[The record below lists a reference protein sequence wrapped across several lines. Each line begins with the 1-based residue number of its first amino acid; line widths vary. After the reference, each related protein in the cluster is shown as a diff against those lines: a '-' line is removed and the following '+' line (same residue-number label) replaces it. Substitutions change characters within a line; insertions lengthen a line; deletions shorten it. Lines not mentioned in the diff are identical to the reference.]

1 MLPQKNIRIKK
12 IFLPFT
18 SRGIF
23 HILFNLIYLKWKTRK
38 ISGLFHITGDVHYSI
53 LALPS
58 QRTILTI
65 HDLVFLHTYKGITRK
80 ILKWLY
86 IDIPIRKALW
96 ITTISEKSKQ
106 EIIDNSNCEPDKILV
121 VNDPIDPLFISSQPR
136 STSLNLPQPCILF
149 LGTKPNKNLEITIP
163 ALFQLPVHLRIIG
176 ELTAQQK
183 KFLKK
188 FKINYSNVF
197 SISQE
202 DLVNEYMR
210 SDFILFPS
218 TYEGFGLPVIEAFAS
233 GKPVITSNI
242 SPMKEVAGKA
252 AYLIDPSSIASIRE
266 AVQYFIENPVQMEN
280 YAAAGKLRVLNFLPV
295 QITDHYRRL
304 WEQVG

>member
-1 MLPQKNIRIKK
+1 
-12 IFLPFT
+12 
-18 SRGIF
+18 
-23 HILFNLIYLKWKTRK
+23 
-38 ISGLFHITGDVHYSI
+38 
-53 LALPS
+53 
-58 QRTILTI
+58 
-65 HDLVFLHTYKGITRK
+65 
-80 ILKWLY
+80 
-86 IDIPIRKALW
+86 
-96 ITTISEKSKQ
+96 
-106 EIIDNSNCEPDKILV
+106 
-121 VNDPIDPLFISSQPR
+121 
-136 STSLNLPQPCILF
+136 
-149 LGTKPNKNLEITIP
+149 
-163 ALFQLPVHLRIIG
+163 
-176 ELTAQQK
+176 
-183 KFLKK
+183 LKK
-188 FKINYSNVF
+188 FKIDYSNVF